1 MLGSCSLTRLRLE
14 LPFPNQI
21 DVADALAKLLN
32 KDTVVRSRALRDLH
46 EAANYQNTVYDV
58 TRSVAAYIA
67 AALSD
72 SRTETVADYRR
83 IRPAGPLRAELL
95 DWLSDMSTTRA
106 MLRLRNDSGV
116 IERGQIRSLLQ
127 RERFQRIGET

>member
-1 MLGSCSLTRLRLE
+1 M
-14 LPFPNQI
+14 PFPNQI